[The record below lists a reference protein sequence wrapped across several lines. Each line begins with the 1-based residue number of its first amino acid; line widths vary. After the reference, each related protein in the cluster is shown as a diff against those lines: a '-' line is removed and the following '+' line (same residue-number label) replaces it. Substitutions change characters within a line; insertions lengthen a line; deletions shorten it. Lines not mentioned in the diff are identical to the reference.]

1 VLTAQVAKPMAPY
14 DSTSFRCVYCRRR
27 EIGWRPYDPTQRRR
41 SSRAASEG
49 RRGVCLIGLA
59 SPVSMSCCPSNR
71 WRTLNC
77 CDVELLPSSAGSPMT
92 ATTVRPSRQKTPVD
106 ALVILNISLQQVY
119 LQQWA
124 TQTYRRQG
132 QSG

>member
-1 VLTAQVAKPMAPY
+1 
-14 DSTSFRCVYCRRR
+14 
-27 EIGWRPYDPTQRRR
+27 
-41 SSRAASEG
+41 
-49 RRGVCLIGLA
+49 
-59 SPVSMSCCPSNR
+59 
-71 WRTLNC
+71 
-77 CDVELLPSSAGSPMT
+77 MT